1 VPLDQIAFISLSS
14 AKSFFNRHD
23 VYDGIYVIT
32 EDPSLNDVVRAR
44 LQARYNVNV
53 LSPKSIADAI
63 QRISSAISL
72 FVDSIAAVSLLVASV
87 GIITTLWTSMIERI
101 REIGILK
108 AIGFSNGKIMR
119 LFLNEAII
127 IGVVGGTLGLVF
139 GVGLAYI
146 MKTFFRG
153 DFFVTITPMFT
164 PQNFL
169 STWLL
174 CLILSMVSGFYPA
187 WRASQLDPVTSLR
200 HE

>member
-1 VPLDQIAFISLSS
+1 
-14 AKSFFNRHD
+14 
-23 VYDGIYVIT
+23 
-32 EDPSLNDVVRAR
+32 
-44 LQARYNVNV
+44 
-53 LSPKSIADAI
+53 
-63 QRISSAISL
+63 
-72 FVDSIAAVSLLVASV
+72 
-87 GIITTLWTSMIERI
+87 MIERI

-108 AIGFSNGKIMR
+108 AIGFSNGKILR

-139 GVGLAYI
+139 GVGLAYL

-153 DFFVTITPMFT
+153 EFLVGITPMFT